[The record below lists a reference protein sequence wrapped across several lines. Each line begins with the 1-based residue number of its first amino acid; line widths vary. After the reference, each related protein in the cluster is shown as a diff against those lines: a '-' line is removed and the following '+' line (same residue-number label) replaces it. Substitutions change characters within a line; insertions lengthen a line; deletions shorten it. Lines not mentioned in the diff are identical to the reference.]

1 MANSLSQ
8 IGAVTAMNIRN
19 IPERWASS
27 LVAVVGIGS
36 VTLVLI
42 AVLSIAA
49 GFQKALEL
57 SGSPDVAI
65 ILRSGSTNEMS
76 SGFGLNQVTLIS
88 EAPGIKKDD
97 KSKPLY
103 SAELYV
109 LTEGQLKNKD
119 ADANSAN
126 LPFRGVSPTAP
137 LLRKS
142 FKIEE
147 GRMMREGTNE
157 IMVGN
162 GVAANYMGI
171 AVGKKVRWGNADWE
185 IVGRFS
191 DDGGVAESEAWA
203 DVRLVQ
209 QVWNRGTSFQ
219 SVRVRLTDES
229 EATFKNL
236 KDSLTKNPQ
245 LQVAVTREPEFYA
258 EQQAL
263 MSTLIKGAGIFFA
276 ILMGLAAIFAAVNTM
291 LNAIATRVREI
302 ATLRAMGF
310 GAGPVVW
317 SVLFE
322 AMLLGAAGGLL
333 GGVLALIF
341 LNGMQSST
349 MNFQTFSQLTYAFTV
364 TPQLMVTGIVYGL
377 ILTFIAGILPGIRA
391 AKMPITTGLREL

>member
-1 MANSLSQ
+1 MASAISQ

-27 LVAVVGIGS
+27 LVAIIGIGS

-49 GFQKALEL
+49 GFRKALEL

-65 ILRSGSTNEMS
+65 ILRSGATNEMS
-76 SGFGLNQVTLIS
+76 SGFGLNQVTLIA
-88 EAPGIKKDD
+88 EGPGIKKDE
-97 KSKPLY
+97 KGKPLY

-109 LTEGQLKNKD
+109 LTEGKLKNKD
-119 ADANSAN
+119 VDANSAN
-126 LPFRGVSPTAP
+126 LPFRGVSPSAP

-157 IMVGN
+157 ILVGN
-162 GVAANYMGI
+162 GVVANYEGI

-203 DVRLVQ
+203 DARLVQ

-219 SVRVRLTDES
+219 SVRVRLTDDS
-229 EATFKNL
+229 DATLKSL
-236 KDSLTKNPQ
+236 KDNLTKNPQ
-245 LQVAVTREPEFYA
+245 LQVAVTREPQFYA

-276 ILMGLAAIFAAVNTM
+276 ILMGIAAIFAAINTM
-291 LNAIATRVREI
+291 LNAVATRVREI

-310 GAGPVVW
+310 GAAPVVW
-317 SVLFE
+317 SVLLE
-322 AMLLGAAGGLL
+322 AMLLGAVGGLL
-333 GGVLALIF
+333 GGLLALVL

-349 MNFQTFSQLTYAFTV
+349 LNFQTFSQITYAFTV
-364 TPQLMVTGIVYGL
+364 TPQLMVTGIIYGL
-377 ILTFIAGILPGIRA
+377 VLTFLAGILPGYRA
-391 AKMPITTGLREL
+391 AKTPITTGLREL

>member
-1 MANSLSQ
+1 MANAFSQ
-8 IGAVTAMNIRN
+8 IGAVTAMNVRN

-27 LVAVVGIGS
+27 LVAVVGIGG

-57 SGSPDVAI
+57 SGSQDVAI

-76 SGFGLNQVTLIS
+76 SGFGLNQVTLIA
-88 EAPGIKKDD
+88 EAPGIKKDE

-109 LTEGQLKNKD
+109 LTEGKLKNKE

-126 LPFRGVSPTAP
+126 LPFRGVSPSAP

-157 IMVGN
+157 IMVGD
-162 GVAANYMGI
+162 GVVANYENI
-171 AVGKKVRWGNADWE
+171 SVGKKVRWGNADWVV
-185 IVGRFS
+185 VGRFS
-191 DDGGVAESEAWA
+191 DDGGIAESEAWA
-203 DVRLVQ
+203 DARLVQ

-229 EATFKNL
+229 DATFKKL
-236 KDSLTKNPQ
+236 KDNLTKNPQ
-245 LQVAVTREPEFYA
+245 LQVAVTREPQFYA
-258 EQQAL
+258 EQQEM
-263 MSTLIKGAGIFFA
+263 MSTLITGAGVFFA

-291 LNAIATRVREI
+291 LNAVASRVREI

-310 GAGPVVW
+310 GAAPVVF
-317 SVLFE
+317 SVIIE
-322 AMLLGAAGGLL
+322 ALLLGAAGGLL
-333 GGVLALIF
+333 GGVLALIL

-349 MNFQTFSQLTYAFTV
+349 MNFQTFSQITYAFTV
-364 TPQLMVTGIVYGL
+364 TPGLMVVGIVYGL
-377 ILTFIAGILPGIRA
+377 VLTFVASILPGIRA
-391 AKMPITTGLREL
+391 ARMPITAGLREL

>member
-109 LTEGQLKNKD
+109 LTEGRLKNKD
-119 ADANSAN
+119 PDANAAN

-162 GVAANYMGI
+162 GVAANYEDI

-185 IVGRFS
+185 IVGRYS

-229 EATFKNL
+229 EATFKML

-364 TPQLMVTGIVYGL
+364 TPQLMVTGIIYGL